1 MKLVITGSK
10 GLIGS
15 FTAEYA
21 AAQQGVDVF
30 GVDNVG
36 IGSWR
41 DHYLRADVSDYG
53 QTVAALAGADAVIHL
68 AAIKDHGLLPPAQT
82 FAINVNSTYNVLQ
95 AATQLGIK
103 RVVLAS
109 TIQVA
114 RTVTMQHDTRYRY
127 LPIDE
132 DHEIDPQTDYA
143 LSKQV
148 GEVIGAMYARH
159 YGISVVSLRYTG
171 IMHPDAIASSLPRPA
186 LPPHYALYSY
196 CDVRDAAR
204 CTFLA
209 AVAQLPPGKHEVA
222 YVTAQDSSV
231 AMLSAEV
238 AARFFAEAE
247 NRGLNGHASFVSGQ
261 RARELFGFVA
271 EYSCR
276 R

>member
-21 AAQQGVDVF
+21 ATQPNVGVF

-36 IGSWR
+36 IGAWR
-41 DHYLRADVSDYG
+41 DRYLRADVTDYG
-53 QTVAALAGADAVIHL
+53 QAVAALAGADAVIHL
-68 AAIKDHGLLPPAQT
+68 AAIKDHGLLPPAET

-95 AATQLGIK
+95 AAAQLGIK

-132 DHEIDPQTDYA
+132 EHEIDPQTDYA

-148 GEVIGAMYARH
+148 GEVIGDMYARH
-159 YGISVVSLRYTG
+159 FGISVVSLRYTG
-171 IMHPDAIASSLPRPA
+171 IMHPDAIAAGLPRPA
-186 LPPHYALYSY
+186 APPHYALYSY

-209 AVAQLPPGKHEVA
+209 ATAPLPPGKQVVA
-222 YVTAQDSSV
+222 YVSALDSSV
-231 AMLSAEV
+231 AMPSAEV
-238 AARFFAEAE
+238 ASTYFAEAD
-247 NRGLNGHASFVSGQ
+247 NRGLSGHDSFVSGR
-261 RARELFGFVA
+261 RARELFGFVPQ
-271 EYSCR
+271 YSCR
-276 R
+276 P